1 MFLII
6 SPIAAF
12 GRLKGSV
19 MRPLH
24 SWILIVLA
32 VSPLWPL
39 FAADDPDSAATKKEK
54 DAYSGELV
62 GKVTKILKRSKGFT
76 LRVEYLELVPNSGG
90 RGSSGVPS
98 DLQALARQ
106 QQEWANLQTGLQK
119 SKSPVQRLAKLQRY
133 SAKFDH
139 HRMKSHAQHLP
150 YHLAVRHE
158 IIDLQPA
165 DEIDIRVSEP
175 PPKFDDHGKP
185 QKYTAAELR
194 DLKGPGKAW
203 GYPANWSDL
212 QKGQT
217 IAVFLAKK
225 KTRDT
230 ESEEGEG
237 AKSSEVEHPLV
248 SKVHILPDAKKP

>member
-1 MFLII
+1 
-6 SPIAAF
+6 
-12 GRLKGSV
+12 
-19 MRPLH
+19 MRHLH
-24 SWILIVLA
+24 FRILIVLA
-32 VSPLWPL
+32 ASPLWPL
-39 FAADDPDSAATKKEK
+39 LAADDPDSATTKKEK

-62 GKVTKILKRSKGFT
+62 GKVTKISKRSKGFT

-90 RGSSGVPS
+90 RGSSGVPP

-119 SKSPVQRLAKLQRY
+119 SKFPVQRLAKLQHY

-139 HRMKSHAQHLP
+139 QRMKSHAQHLP
-150 YHLAVRHE
+150 YHIAVRHAS
-158 IIDLQPA
+158 IDLQPA
-165 DEIDIRVSEP
+165 AEVEIRLSEP
-175 PPKFDDHGKP
+175 PQKFDDHGKP

-225 KTRDT
+225 KIRDT
-230 ESEEGEG
+230 ESVEG

-248 SKVHILPDAKKP
+248 SKIHILPDAKKQ